1 MLGLGCRFHKILG
14 SGLLLVVA
22 VATFG
27 RQANPGEVKL
37 GLLGDL
43 SSDTSYMKAAK
54 LAIDDRVNEINAA
67 GGIKGRKVTLI
78 TSDTKGDSDLVVPS
92 AKHLINQ
99 DGVCGIIGPEFS
111 QGAFNLGSIA
121 EAAKVPIV
129 AITASNPRVTQN
141 DNGSV
146 KPYMFRACFIDPY
159 EATILADF
167 AFQDLNKRKAAFIFC
182 SDYDY
187 PKVIMKHF
195 EGEFTRLG
203 GQVVGRESF
212 RNQSTNYKNQLT
224 NLAKAN
230 PDCMIIATAEYL
242 DVVGIATQAELLG
255 LKFQYLGVDGWVA
268 NELPSKAGKQL
279 EGCYVTNGLS
289 TDEPRFADFNARFQ
303 KAHNLACNVTAYYA
317 LDALMAM
324 EYAAGVSLKQA
335 GKIDSSVM
343 KQALETM
350 KDVPVFSSRMTM
362 EPDTHN
368 PHQVPMLILTI
379 KHSQWRTF
387 KTYKPE

>member
-182 SDYDY
+182 SV
-187 PKVIMKHF
+187 K
-195 EGEFTRLG
+195 G
-203 GQVVGRESF
+203 S
-212 RNQSTNYKNQLT
+212 
-224 NLAKAN
+224 
-230 PDCMIIATAEYL
+230 
-242 DVVGIATQAELLG
+242 
-255 LKFQYLGVDGWVA
+255 
-268 NELPSKAGKQL
+268 
-279 EGCYVTNGLS
+279 
-289 TDEPRFADFNARFQ
+289 
-303 KAHNLACNVTAYYA
+303 
-317 LDALMAM
+317 
-324 EYAAGVSLKQA
+324 
-335 GKIDSSVM
+335 DSSCCWLSV
-343 KQALETM
+343 AGGAVL
-350 KDVPVFSSRMTM
+350 S
-362 EPDTHN
+362 
-368 PHQVPMLILTI
+368 
-379 KHSQWRTF
+379 
-387 KTYKPE
+387 